1 MIQYIRRFPATY
13 ARFCG
18 WVYTTYQHTPS
29 YLEFTKPELTYR
41 LLREFFGAPVMIP
54 PHLTTAE
61 QLYDD
66 ARPILEK
73 YEHTITGGKK
83 AEPIMANSLPP
94 VINDLP
100 LMTQDIISPAND
112 LEGYIYDENF
122 WNNPANFPGPDP
134 PF

>member
-18 WVYTTYQHTPS
+18 WVYTKYQHTPS
-29 YLEFTKPELTYR
+29 YLEFGKHDLTYR
-41 LLREFFGAPVMIP
+41 LLREFFGAPVIVP
-54 PHLTTAE
+54 AHLKTE
-61 QLYDD
+61 QDFYED

-83 AEPIMANSLPP
+83 AAPIQANPLQQISS
-94 VINDLP
+94 LP
-100 LMTQDIISPAND
+100 LMEEDIIDPLMNETD
-112 LEGYIYDENF
+112 RFIYDPKF
-122 WNNPANFPGPDP
+122 WNNPANFPGPKV